1 MKRLVLYAFVLLT
14 GLSFSCATDYVTGKK
29 TFSLISESQEIAIG
43 KEADPAIQAEY
54 GIYDDPAL
62 TAYVD
67 SIGQSIVRVSHRPN
81 LQYTFRIVDSPIVNA
96 FALPGGWVYFTR
108 GILAH
113 FNSEAELAG
122 VMGHEIGH
130 VVARHGA
137 EQMSKAQL
145 ASIGLG
151 IGSLVSEKFNQWSG
165 LAETGLG
172 LIFLSYGRNQESESD
187 RLGVEYSTKL
197 GYDAHK
203 MAEFFKTIGRIS
215 DQGGQRIPTFLSTH
229 PDPGDREANV
239 HQLTNEWQTQVNYRP
254 KDISK
259 ASYLRRI
266 EGIVYGDD
274 PRQGFAENGMFYHPE
289 LRFQFPVPTNWKL
302 QNSPAVVV
310 MADAEQKAMI
320 QFKLDNADSP
330 QAAASAFVTNSGA
343 TEVARAQKS
352 VHGLPAVA
360 LETTLTTQSGNL
372 RILSY
377 FISKDNKVYVFHGYS
392 AEANFGQYAGTLTSV
407 MSGFDVL
414 RNQAALS
421 KKPDRI
427 RIAKVRA
434 TGTFENAARQL
445 SIPADKIE
453 QLALLNGLVAQD
465 QVAQGDLIKILGQ

>member
-434 TGTFENAARQL
+434 AGTFENAARQL

>member
-108 GILAH
+108 GIFAH

-434 TGTFENAARQL
+434 AGTFENAARQL
-445 SIPADKIE
+445 SIPPDKIE

>member
-434 TGTFENAARQL
+434 AGTFENAARQL
-445 SIPADKIE
+445 SIPPDKIE